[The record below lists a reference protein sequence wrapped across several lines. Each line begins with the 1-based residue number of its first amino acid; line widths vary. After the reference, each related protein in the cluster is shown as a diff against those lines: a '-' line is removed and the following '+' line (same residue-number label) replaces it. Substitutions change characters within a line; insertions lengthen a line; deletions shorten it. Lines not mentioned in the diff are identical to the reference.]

1 MFLNKIQ
8 TIRAGISWMV
18 FIFLGISE
26 RSVRSVAGTSLQRI
40 GWGAPKI
47 KCFILPAFLATNAA
61 GSFQQASSLQW
72 LMSRCYVKVITMS
85 LMDQLPQ
92 VMVSALSSKVCSR
105 FKVFVTPQ
113 MATIVTASIKT
124 NQKES
129 ERLSPKNNYKS
140 CKLTSLST
148 AIPMAR
154 ISSEL
159 LTWLALAREW
169 RKSGSKTAELARKST
184 KVRETVT
191 DRHYKPFY
199 RLFHLISAWQRQS
212 LRPRET
218 RLSSKINYKII
229 RLRRWTSDENV

>member
-1 MFLNKIQ
+1 
-8 TIRAGISWMV
+8 
-18 FIFLGISE
+18 
-26 RSVRSVAGTSLQRI
+26 
-40 GWGAPKI
+40 
-47 KCFILPAFLATNAA
+47 
-61 GSFQQASSLQW
+61 
-72 LMSRCYVKVITMS
+72 MSRCYVKVITMS

-105 FKVFVTPQ
+105 FKVFVNPQ

-140 CKLTSLST
+140 CKLTSPPI

-184 KVRETVT
+184 KVREMVT
-191 DRHYKPFY
+191 DHHYKPFY
-199 RLFHLISAWQRQS
+199 RLSHLISAWQRQS

-229 RLRRWTSDENV
+229 RLRRWTSDGNV